1 MAITYTWAIT
11 GLTKDTAG
19 TVVKVDW
26 KKTGT
31 NQNGVTAVF
40 NMSDDFNDGDPSSD
54 SYIAFDSL
62 TEADVTSWIQNRVIG
77 KYQLD
82 VDYQIQRQIQEK
94 IDSADVTTSAP
105 MPWAP
110 EEEVPG

>member
-1 MAITYTWAIT
+1 MSITYTWAIT
-11 GLTKDTAG
+11 GLDKDNAG
-19 TVVKVDW
+19 TVVKVYW
-26 KKTGT
+26 KKVGT
-31 NQNGVTAVF
+31 NENGVTGQF

-62 TEADVTSWIQNRVIG
+62 TEANVITWVKNRVIG

-94 IDSADVTTSAP
+94 INKADVTTSAP
-105 MPWAP
+105 MPWVS